1 MVNVGEEGT
10 LHLEGSILLKDGCG
24 GGAVLAVP
32 PDHER
37 QVRAHGDVDRLWLLA
52 GRFARNLTPR
62 TPVVQAASC
71 PFSDKALLP
80 DNCNGL
86 AAVEPFL

>member
-1 MVNVGEEGT
+1 MNVGEEGT

-52 GRFARNLTPR
+52 GRFALDTENARR
-62 TPVVQAASC
+62 ASRFASFFQTRLKGAC
-71 PFSDKALLP
+71 WTIVTD
-80 DNCNGL
+80 
-86 AAVEPFL
+86 